1 MAHGTGPAE
10 ERAPAAHANRL
21 LVVLAGAFDAAADAT
36 PLSDAEK
43 PALDRMARLGR
54 CGVVRLDARSAWD
67 GFASMVAPPGHAP
80 SLGAAEALGMG
91 VAVGPGEVA
100 YRADFVTLDDRG
112 VSDPFG
118 GKVRDPEAAELLDAV
133 RSAAPAARL
142 ARAGGHRNVCVLP
155 APEGFCPSP
164 WEMIGRR
171 PASGLPSEG
180 PVRELYDAAA
190 RVLAQHDVNQV
201 RVDLREN
208 PANALWLHGGG
219 IAAVPNPPAAGAP
232 VLVGRGAATAG
243 LALAAGLRSVVVEGD
258 DDVLAAAALAEIA
271 RGGLVIVRTESVMD
285 AAAAGPVAK
294 RDALSRADARLV
306 APLLAAME
314 ERDSWIAAVAAD
326 AAIDAESRALSRR
339 PVPIAFAAS
348 DAAPGA
354 GVPAFTERA
363 CETSGWHL
371 GAPADVLRLL
381 T

>member
-1 MAHGTGPAE
+1 VGHGTEPAE
-10 ERAPAAHANRL
+10 PRAHTNRL
-21 LVVLAGAFDAAADAT
+21 LVVLAGAFDPAADAT

-54 CGVVRLDARSAWD
+54 CGVVRLDARSSWD
-67 GFASMVAPPGHAP
+67 GFASMVAPDGRAP
-80 SLGAAEALGMG
+80 SLGAAEALGLSIS
-91 VAVGPGEVA
+91 VGPGELA
-100 YRADFVTLDDRG
+100 YRADFVTLGDQG

-118 GKVRDPEAAELLDAV
+118 GKVKDPEASSLLDAV
-133 RSAAPAARL
+133 RAAFPPARL

-164 WEMIGRR
+164 WEMVGRR
-171 PASGLPSEG
+171 PASGLPAEG
-180 PVRELYDAAA
+180 PVRALYEAAA
-190 RVLAQHDVNQV
+190 GVLAQHDVNVV

-219 IAAVPNPPAAGAP
+219 PVVAATPPAADAP

-243 LALAAGLRSVVVEGD
+243 LAHAAAMRSVVVEGD

-285 AAAAGPVAK
+285 AAVAGSAAK
-294 RDALSRADARLV
+294 RDAISRADARLV

-326 AAIDAESRALSRR
+326 AAIDAESHALSRR
-339 PVPIAFAAS
+339 PVPLAVAAS
-348 DAAPGA
+348 DGGPGSGAA
-354 GVPAFTERA
+354 AFTERA

-371 GAPADVLRLL
+371 SAPGELMRLL
-381 T
+381 A

>member
-1 MAHGTGPAE
+1 VGHGTGPAE
-10 ERAPAAHANRL
+10 ERAPRAHANRL

-43 PALDRMARLGR
+43 PALDRMARVGR
-54 CGVVRLDARSAWD
+54 CGVLRLDARSSWD
-67 GFASMVAPPGHAP
+67 GFAAMVAGEGRAP
-80 SLGAAEALGMG
+80 SLGAAEALGLG

-100 YRADFVTLDDRG
+100 YRADFVTLGDRG
-112 VSDPFG
+112 LSDPFG
-118 GKVRDPEAAELLDAV
+118 GKVRDPEASSLLDAV
-133 RSAAPAARL
+133 RAAAPSARL

-164 WEMIGRR
+164 WEMVGRR
-171 PASGLPSEG
+171 PASGLPADG
-180 PVRELYDAAA
+180 PVRDLYETAA
-190 RVLAQHDVNQV
+190 RVLAQHDVNAV

-219 IAAVPNPPAAGAP
+219 AGTAGSPPGEGAA

-285 AAAAGPVAK
+285 AAVAGAAAK

-326 AAIDAESRALSRR
+326 SAIDAETRALSRR
-339 PVPIAFAAS
+339 PVPLAVAS
-348 DAAPGA
+348 SDGGPGA
-354 GVPAFTERA
+354 GAAAFTERA

-371 GAPADVLRLL
+371 GGPAEVLRLL
-381 T
+381 A

>member
-1 MAHGTGPAE
+1 VGHGTEPAE
-10 ERAPAAHANRL
+10 ARAHANRL
-21 LVVLAGAFDAAADAT
+21 LVVLAGAFDGAADTT
-36 PLSDAEK
+36 PLADAEK

-54 CGVVRLDARSAWD
+54 CGVVRLDARSSWD
-67 GFASMVAPPGHAP
+67 GFAAMVAQGRAP
-80 SLGAAEALGMG
+80 SLGAAEALGLGMT
-91 VAVGPGEVA
+91 VGPGEVA

-118 GKVRDPEAAELLDAV
+118 GKVRDPEASLLLDAV
-133 RSAAPAARL
+133 RAAAPGARL

-164 WEMIGRR
+164 WEMVGRR
-171 PASGLPSEG
+171 PASGLPPEG
-180 PVRELYDAAA
+180 PVREFYDAAA
-190 RVLAQHDVNQV
+190 RVLQQHDVNQV

-219 IAAVPNPPAAGAP
+219 AAATAVPPGQGAP

-243 LALAAGLRSVVVEGD
+243 LALSAGLRTVVVEGD

-285 AAAAGPVAK
+285 AAVAGPAAK
-294 RDALSRADARLV
+294 RDAISRADARLV

-326 AAIDAESRALSRR
+326 AAIDAETRALLRR
-339 PVPIAFAAS
+339 PVPMAVVAG
-348 DAAPGA
+348 DAGPGT
-354 GVPAFTERA
+354 GVAAFTERA
-363 CETSGWHL
+363 CESSGWHL
-371 GAPADVLRLL
+371 QEPGELLRLL
-381 T
+381 V